1 MTKAGVA
8 ASAWMEIFARA
19 GSSGPLSFSN
29 SFIISILD
37 KLLVNISSIKKRKIA
52 SVNITIFAS
61 YLCSSLFHARVR
73 MIVCSRSVAVN
84 KLSI

>member
-1 MTKAGVA
+1 MSSEDVTPAVLEKELKKLAKA
-8 ASAWMEIFARA
+8 
-19 GSSGPLSFSN
+19 
-29 SFIISILD
+29 LD
-37 KLLVNISSIKKRKIA
+37 KFWVNISSIDKRIMA